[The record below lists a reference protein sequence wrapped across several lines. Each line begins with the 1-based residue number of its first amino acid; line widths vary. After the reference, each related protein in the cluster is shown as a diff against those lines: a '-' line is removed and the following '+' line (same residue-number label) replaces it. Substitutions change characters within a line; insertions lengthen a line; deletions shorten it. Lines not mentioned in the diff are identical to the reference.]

1 MSENNHSNIISLTGE
16 IVGIYDK
23 EGNRFV
29 KVHYDH
35 GFVDVAL
42 QEDKDVYLGDK
53 VIIDSDL
60 TIKKI
65 TPKSVEGNSDFE

>member
-16 IVGIYDK
+16 IVGIYEK

-60 TIKKI
+60 KIKKI
-65 TPKSVEGNSDFE
+65 TPKSVEGNSNFE

>member
-1 MSENNHSNIISLTGE
+1 VSENNHSNIISLTGE
-16 IVGIYDK
+16 IIGIYDK
-23 EGNRFV
+23 KGNRFV

-65 TPKSVEGNSDFE
+65 TSKSVEGNSDFE